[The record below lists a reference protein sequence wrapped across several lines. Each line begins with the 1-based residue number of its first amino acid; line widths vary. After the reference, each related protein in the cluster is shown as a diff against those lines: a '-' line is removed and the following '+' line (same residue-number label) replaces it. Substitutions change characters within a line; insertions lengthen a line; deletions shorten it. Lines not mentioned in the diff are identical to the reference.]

1 MLVIIIMAAQLIAGK
16 KESNGGVV
24 ACKTDDTGNLH
35 SKLIGCYLGTEDK
48 IVKVDSQGR
57 LIVQVDGVRTNGSEV
72 LTIPDSS
79 TVTSSTIT
87 MGTHKHIAFYG
98 DTDNTT
104 NTNIF
109 IEYSQDG
116 VNWYRGAGDNAKIII
131 VSASGNFY
139 DEEHVTPPRV
149 RISRPNTSEST
160 ETLQLYW
167 TLL

>member
-1 MLVIIIMAAQLIAGK
+1 MSGQLICGK
-16 KESNGGVV
+16 TETTNTVQAVRVDAS
-24 ACKTDDTGNLH
+24 GNLN

-48 IVKVDSQGR
+48 LVKVDSQGR

-79 TVTSSTIT
+79 TVTSSTIL
-87 MGTHKHIAFYG
+87 MGTHKYIAFYG

-116 VNWYRGAGDNAKIII
+116 TNWYRGAGDNAKIII
-131 VSASGNFY
+131 VSSSGNFY

-149 RISRPNTSEST
+149 RISRPNTSGAN